1 MPPHTF
7 QSDWV
12 KVARPLEVLAADA
25 LGAGATTP
33 ERKNVRGRV
42 GHFVIAAKHAVESL
56 HYLADLDDATFRE
69 DHPRGGHPS
78 DATDEAH
85 VRWASGSAITGVD
98 LCAAALGRV
107 HKLVDGSH
115 ELSMRDLTVH
125 LGDPS
130 KKKAAAYFAALGTD
144 WKAWA
149 RAVYADPVYIRCLA
163 ARNPLTHAD
172 APRAIYSGASGHA
185 NRYGYRFGGFDNPD
199 ALTISGRTVI
209 EEARDMATRHVE
221 AFFAIAAAL
230 PQPHPY
236 PPP

>member
-25 LGAGATTP
+25 LGAGATKA

-42 GHFVIAAKHAVESL
+42 AHFVVAAKHAVESL
-56 HYLADLDDATFRE
+56 HYLADLDDACFRE
-69 DHPRGGHPS
+69 DHPQGGHPS

-85 VRWASGSAITGVD
+85 VRWAAGSAITGVD

-107 HKLVDGSH
+107 YKIADGLR
-115 ELSMRDLTVH
+115 ELSMRDLTMH
-125 LGDPS
+125 FGDPS
-130 KKKAAAYFAALGTD
+130 RKKAATNYAAMGPA
-144 WKAWA
+144 WQAWA
-149 RAVYADPVYIRCLA
+149 RAVYADPAYIRCLA

-172 APRAIYSGASGHA
+172 APRAIYAGASGHA
-185 NRYGYRFGGFDNPD
+185 NRYGYRFGGFDDPG
-199 ALTISGRTVI
+199 APAICGRTVI

-221 AFFAIAAAL
+221 GFFAIAAVL
-230 PQPHPY
+230 PQPNPY